1 MLRFLATV
9 PAHARAALLRFF
21 ELESA
26 AGVLL
31 MGAAL
36 LALITANSPLADI
49 YQQAL
54 AHRFGFDP
62 GMNALRFDK
71 TALVWINDALMAVF
85 FLLVGLELKREM
97 LEGQLAHRGDLSLP
111 ILCALGG
118 MGVPML
124 IYFAINRGDAIGMR
138 GVAIPAATDIAFA
151 LGILTLLGPRV
162 PLGLKLLLT
171 AIAVLDDIGAI
182 VIIAFFYTDTVSTPA
197 LLIAGAVLLSLV
209 LLNRSGSM
217 RLWPYLLLG
226 ALLWAAVAKSGV
238 HATLAGVAL
247 GFLVPMRDPRDRARS
262 PLLCLEHRL
271 HPWVAFGILPLFAF
285 ANAGLPLAGLH
296 WNALAAPVPLGVLLG
311 LVLGKPLGVM
321 AGLAIARLT
330 PLAALPADLDFKL
343 LFGMSVLCGVG
354 FTMSLFI
361 NHLAFA
367 DAAPALAASAQLAVV
382 LASLLSA
389 AAGFAWLWWALR
401 RPAA

>member
-111 ILCALGG
+111 MLCALGG

-209 LLNRSGSM
+209 LLNRGGSM

-226 ALLWAAVAKSGV
+226 AVLWAAVAKSGV

-262 PLLCLEHRL
+262 PLLRLEHRL

-285 ANAGLPLAGLH
+285 ANAGLPLAGFQ

-330 PLAALPADLDFKL
+330 PLAALPADVDFKL

>member
-209 LLNRSGSM
+209 LLNRSGSV
-217 RLWPYLLLG
+217 RLWLYLLLG

-247 GFLVPMRDPRDRARS
+247 GFLVPMRDPRDRGRS